1 MKDPFL
7 CTTSTICHE
16 AVEHVCQQEH
26 EHVPPE
32 TMREDSEEMTNRQ
45 PRFNLLVVP
54 YARDVL
60 EPARVRGDEGRLG
73 DR

>member
-1 MKDPFL
+1 
-7 CTTSTICHE
+7 
-16 AVEHVCQQEH
+16 
-26 EHVPPE
+26 
-32 TMREDSEEMTNRQ
+32 MREDSEEMTNRQ